1 MQRLF
6 FLLYFMG
13 IFGYEATAQVVEDS
27 TNYTLSKEFFPE
39 DADSIVVSRDTTSM
53 FTYLGFARKYMQI
66 DYGKALYYA
75 SKALQTAAQ
84 MEHTRGQLE
93 SVKMLGKICNYMG
106 KYELALDYQHQAL
119 QGYDTIYKKEKNSE
133 LKEKN
138 TREPLHDL
146 AAIYM
151 NMGEYEAAM
160 EYKNMALALE
170 EKYGDEESLAK
181 SYEEIAF
188 LYAKVGTNERALNFC
203 SKSISLREKTGNK
216 LGLAGSYKTLG
227 LVYSQMSAAKQAL
240 DYLRKASEIYK
251 ATNQNIAL
259 SDVLNLIGDVYF
271 MEKNNIEADNYYK
284 QARLIKSQIGDK
296 KGETYTLLNIGK
308 NQMETKAYSAALESF
323 KQALELAKK
332 LDYEEY
338 IKECYLKLSRVSEV
352 SGNALAALSYYKLY
366 DEFQR
371 KMIEEI
377 SKKKIA
383 EIHDVIET
391 SRKQRELMVL
401 TKEQK
406 IHQLEKQQA
415 EARQN
420 NYLILIGFA
429 LFLVFAVV
437 YGTVKIRDANKQLE
451 KQNNIIQQK
460 TLALEEL
467 DRTKNRF
474 FSIIAHDLKGPLN
487 SLTGFSNLVINHIE
501 FLSKDEIKMI
511 AENLD
516 KSVKNLTEFL
526 NNLLTWSR
534 SQMDNIQFEPKKLLM
549 ANLANEIMELHQVAA
564 DNKNIQLVSTIA
576 PDIQVYADDNAI
588 KTILRNLVSNALKFT
603 KDGGKVTIAA
613 KAHEEKYIQLT
624 VTDTGVG
631 MPEEVVEKIFRIDT
645 KHSTQGTKGETGTGL
660 GLVLCKEFAEKNGGS
675 ISVESIVDLGTTFKV
690 ILPKG

>member
-6 FLLYFMG
+6 LTSCIFFLSFY
-13 IFGYEATAQVVEDS
+13 YAAAQTETDS
-27 TNYTLSKEFFPE
+27 ASTLVITKLHLK
-39 DADSIVVSRDTTSM
+39 DTTSI
-53 FTYLGFARKYMQI
+53 FTNLDFAKKYMHTE
-66 DYGKALYYA
+66 YEKALYYG

-84 MEHTRGQLE
+84 LEHKRGQLE
-93 SVKMLGKICNYMG
+93 SVKILGKICNNMG

-119 QGYDTIYKKEKNSE
+119 QGYETDTIYKKGKDIRINEKGSI
-133 LKEKN
+133 
-138 TREPLHDL
+138 EPLHDL

-170 EKYGDEESLAK
+170 EKYGDEDALAK
-181 SYEEIAF
+181 SYDEIAF

-203 SKSISLREKTGNK
+203 SKSISLREKMGNK
-216 LGLAGSYKTLG
+216 LGLANSYKTLG
-227 LVYSQMSAAKQAL
+227 LVYSQMSTASQAL
-240 DYLRKASEIYK
+240 EYLRKASEIYK

-259 SDVLNLIGDVYF
+259 SDVMNLTGDVYF
-271 MEKNNIEADNYYK
+271 KEKNYIEADTYYK
-284 QARLIKSQIGDK
+284 QARFIKSQIGDK

-308 NQMETKAYSAALESF
+308 NQMEMKAYPLATESF
-323 KQALELAKK
+323 KQALALAKK

-338 IKECYLKLSRVSEV
+338 IKECYLKLSNVSEA
-352 SGNALAALSYYKLY
+352 SGYASTALAYYKLY

-371 KMIEEI
+371 KTIEEVTQ
-377 SKKKIA
+377 KKIA

-415 EARQN
+415 EAKQN
-420 NYLILIGFA
+420 NYLMLIAFSM
-429 LFLVFAVV
+429 FLVFAA
-437 YGTVKIRDANKQLE
+437 GFGIVKIREANKQLE
-451 KQNNIIQQK
+451 KQNAIIHQK

-487 SLTGFSNLVINHIE
+487 SLTGFSALVINHIE

-549 ANLANEIMELHQVAA
+549 ANLVNEIIDLHQIAA
-564 DNKNIQLVSTIA
+564 DNKNIQLVSTITV
-576 PDIQVYADDNAI
+576 DTQIYADENAV

-603 KDGGKVTIAA
+603 KEGGKVTLAA
-613 KAHEEKYIQLT
+613 KAQDDKYIQLT
-624 VTDTGVG
+624 ITDTGVG

>member
-6 FLLYFMG
+6 F
-13 IFGYEATAQVVEDS
+13 IFYGFLAVAYTVFAQTGVDSMTHLPTTKLSIKDTASV
-27 TNYTLSKEFFPE
+27 
-39 DADSIVVSRDTTSM
+39 
-53 FTYLGFARKYMQI
+53 FANLDFAKRYMQTE
-66 DYGKALYYA
+66 YSKALYYA
-75 SKALQTAAQ
+75 SKALQIAAQ
-84 MEHTRGQLE
+84 MEHAKGQLE
-93 SVKMLGKICNYMG
+93 SVKILGKICNNMG

-119 QGYDTIYKKEKNSE
+119 EGYDTIYKKEKSSE
-133 LKEKN
+133 LREKS
-138 TREPLHDL
+138 TIEPLHDL
-146 AAIYM
+146 ASIYM

-170 EKYGDEESLAK
+170 EKYGDEASLAK
-181 SYEEIAF
+181 SYDEIAF
-188 LYAKVGTNERALNFC
+188 LYAKVGTNERALHFC
-203 SKSISLREKTGNK
+203 SKSISLRERTGDK
-216 LGLAGSYKTLG
+216 LGLANSYKTLG
-227 LVYSQMSAAKQAL
+227 LVYSQMSASKQAL
-240 DYLRKASEIYK
+240 EYLRKASEIYK
-251 ATNQNIAL
+251 AMNRNIAL

-284 QARLIKSQIGDK
+284 QARFIKSQIGDK

-308 NQMETKAYSAALESF
+308 NQMETKDYSAAMESF
-323 KQALELAKK
+323 KQALELAKQ

-338 IKECYLKLSRVSEV
+338 IKECYLKLSKASEA

-377 SKKKIA
+377 TKKKIA

-420 NYLILIGFA
+420 NYLMLTGFA
-429 LFLVFAVV
+429 LFLMFAVV
-437 YGTVKIRDANKQLE
+437 YGTVRIREANKQLE
-451 KQNNIIQQK
+451 KQNNIIRQK

-501 FLSKDEIKMI
+501 FLSKDEIKMM

-549 ANLANEIMELHQVAA
+549 ANLANEVIELHQVAA
-564 DNKNIQLVSTIA
+564 DNKNIQLLSTIT

-613 KAHEEKYIQLT
+613 KAYDEKYIQLT